1 MNTRRKVPA
10 TESKLENAIS
20 YLLLT
25 GVIISVV
32 LEIAGLSVYLSEH
45 RNLMISPENS
55 IYIQGRDFFNFL
67 YRFWNEYSGDTA
79 VLLMVT
85 GVIVLILT
93 PFARIILSVVYFGWE
108 KNWKYV
114 LITVFVLV
122 VITVS
127 LTFH

>member
-1 MNTRRKVPA
+1 MNNRRKVPA

>member
-1 MNTRRKVPA
+1 MNNRRKVPA

-79 VLLMVT
+79 VLLIVT